1 MLSVFEMIE
10 KNKVIALVEE
20 AIADSNIFLVDVSV
34 GAGNKIII
42 LADSLDGLSI
52 DDCVRINRFIEAN
65 IDREIED
72 YELEVSSPGIGQDF
86 KVIGQ
91 YRKAINRTVEVNL
104 IDGRSYTGIL
114 SEVNLTGIDLE
125 VEEKVKLEGQKK
137 KQVVQNKYSLAF
149 ESIRSARE
157 KIKF

>member
-1 MLSVFEMIE
+1 MIE
-10 KNKVIALVEE
+10 KDKVIALVEE

-34 GAGNKIII
+34 GAGNKIAI

-65 IDREIED
+65 LDREIED
-72 YELEVSSPGIGQDF
+72 YELEVSSPGIGQNF

-91 YRKAINRTVEVNL
+91 YKKAINRTVEVSL

-125 VEEKVKLEGQKK
+125 VEEKVKQEGQKK
-137 KQVVQNKYSLAF
+137 KQVLQNKYSLAF

>member
-1 MLSVFEMIE
+1 MIE

-65 IDREIED
+65 LDREIED
-72 YELEVSSPGIGQDF
+72 YELEVSSPGIGQNF
-86 KVIGQ
+86 KVVGQ
-91 YRKAINRTVEVNL
+91 YRKAINRTVEVSL

-125 VEEKVKLEGQKK
+125 VEEKVKQEGQKK

>member
-1 MLSVFEMIE
+1 MIE

-20 AIADSNIFLVDVSV
+20 VIADSNIFLVDVSV

-72 YELEVSSPGIGQDF
+72 YELEVSSPGIGQNF